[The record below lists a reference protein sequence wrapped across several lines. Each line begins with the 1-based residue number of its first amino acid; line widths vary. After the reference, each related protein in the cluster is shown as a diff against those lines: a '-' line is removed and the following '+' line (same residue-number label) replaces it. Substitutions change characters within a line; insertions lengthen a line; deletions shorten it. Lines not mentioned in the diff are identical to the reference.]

1 FTQATTTCC
10 VVAPPHA
17 TFRCTSFNHSF
28 APFDSILR
36 RTSTRN
42 TVAIC
47 DKEELSMSVKRALA
61 TLTLA
66 VVVAFGGLS
75 LTRHMIAVAGEADAE
90 RLNRSILEYVAGK
103 NPQAPISAFRR
114 FPETLLR
121 EAQLSN
127 LDHCLVL
134 AQAEVESEFK
144 HDAVGAAGEIGLF
157 QIKPSTAAILEPVAG
172 PFKRPSATYA
182 QKGGKELGDLADPVV
197 STHFAMT
204 YLRDIMT
211 RRQNIREALT
221 EYNGGPAG
229 RHPHYYR
236 MVMGAYV
243 EVLERQ
249 ELRCRFREMPK

>member
-1 FTQATTTCC
+1 
-10 VVAPPHA
+10 
-17 TFRCTSFNHSF
+17 
-28 APFDSILR
+28 
-36 RTSTRN
+36 
-42 TVAIC
+42 
-47 DKEELSMSVKRALA
+47 MSVKRAIA
-61 TLTLA
+61 ILTLA
-66 VVVAFGGLS
+66 VAVAFGGLS

-90 RLNRSILEYVAGK
+90 RLNRSILEYVAQK

-121 EAQLSN
+121 EAQLTN
-127 LDHCLVL
+127 IDHCLAL

-144 HDAVGAAGEIGLF
+144 HDAVGAAGEIGIY

-182 QKGGKELGDLADPVV
+182 KGGKDLGDLADPIV

-211 RRQNIREALT
+211 RKPSIREALT

-249 ELRCRFREMPK
+249 ELRCRFREMPKDLKLITFLGAN

>member
-1 FTQATTTCC
+1 
-10 VVAPPHA
+10 
-17 TFRCTSFNHSF
+17 
-28 APFDSILR
+28 
-36 RTSTRN
+36 
-42 TVAIC
+42 
-47 DKEELSMSVKRALA
+47 MSVKKALA
-61 TLTLA
+61 ILTLA

-90 RLNRSILEYVAGK
+90 RLNRSILEYVAQK

-121 EAQLSN
+121 EAQLTN
-127 LDHCLVL
+127 IDHCLAL

-144 HDAVGAAGEIGLF
+144 HDAVGAAGEIGIY

-172 PFKRPSATYA
+172 PFKRPAATYG
-182 QKGGKELGDLADPVV
+182 KGGKELGDLADPVV

-211 RRQNIREALT
+211 RKPSIREALT
-221 EYNGGPAG
+221 EYNGGPLG

-249 ELRCRFREMPK
+249 ELRCRFREMPKQLQLITLLGTN

>member
-1 FTQATTTCC
+1 
-10 VVAPPHA
+10 
-17 TFRCTSFNHSF
+17 
-28 APFDSILR
+28 
-36 RTSTRN
+36 
-42 TVAIC
+42 
-47 DKEELSMSVKRALA
+47 MSVKKVLA
-61 TLTLA
+61 ILTLA
-66 VVVAFGGLS
+66 VAVAFGGLS
-75 LTRHMIAVAGEADAE
+75 LTRHMIAVAGEADTE
-90 RLNRSILEYVAGK
+90 RLNRSILEYVAQK

-114 FPETLLR
+114 FPETLVR

-157 QIKPSTAAILEPVAG
+157 QIKPSTAAILEPAAG
-172 PFKRPSATYA
+172 PFKRPAPTYT
-182 QKGGKELGDLADPVV
+182 QKGASKELGDLADPVV

-221 EYNGGPAG
+221 EYNGGPSG

-249 ELRCRFREMPK
+249 ELRCRFREMPKELKLITLLGAN

>member
-1 FTQATTTCC
+1 
-10 VVAPPHA
+10 
-17 TFRCTSFNHSF
+17 
-28 APFDSILR
+28 
-36 RTSTRN
+36 
-42 TVAIC
+42 
-47 DKEELSMSVKRALA
+47 MSVKRAIA
-61 TLTLA
+61 ILTLA

-75 LTRHMIAVAGEADAE
+75 LTRHMIAVAGEADAA
-90 RLNRSILEYVAGK
+90 RLNRSILEYVAQK

-114 FPETLLR
+114 FPDTLLR

-172 PFKRPSATYA
+172 PFKRPAATYT
-182 QKGGKELGDLADPVV
+182 KGAKELGDLADPVV

-211 RRQNIREALT
+211 RRPNIREALT
-221 EYNGGPAG
+221 EYNGGPNG
-229 RHPHYYR
+229 RHPYYYR

-249 ELRCRFREMPK
+249 DLRCRFREMPKELKLITLLGAN

>member
-1 FTQATTTCC
+1 
-10 VVAPPHA
+10 
-17 TFRCTSFNHSF
+17 
-28 APFDSILR
+28 
-36 RTSTRN
+36 
-42 TVAIC
+42 
-47 DKEELSMSVKRALA
+47 MSVKRAIA
-61 TLTLA
+61 ILTLA

-75 LTRHMIAVAGEADAE
+75 LTRRMIAVAGEADTE
-90 RLNRSILEYVAGK
+90 RLNRSILEYVAQR

-121 EAQLSN
+121 EAQQTN
-127 LDHCLVL
+127 IDHCLAL

-144 HDAVGAAGEIGLF
+144 HDAVGAAGEIGLY

-172 PFKRPSATYA
+172 PFKRPAPTYT
-182 QKGGKELGDLADPVV
+182 KGAKELGDLADPVV

-211 RRQNIREALT
+211 RKPNIREALT
-221 EYNGGPAG
+221 EYNGGPNG
-229 RHPHYYR
+229 RHPYYYR

-249 ELRCRFREMPK
+249 ELRCRFREMPRELKLITLLGAN